1 MTFTTGKTIDTLT
14 RKVLS
19 LRGVAHDITNRKP
32 GGEGLPENEDSLRL
46 IIDTIPVMAW
56 TLRPDGAV
64 DFINKRW
71 RSYAGI
77 SLEEGIGQPT
87 RVIHPEDLPRV
98 VEKVS
103 VRIPCE
109 SRDRRRFP
117 IFITFPV
124 ASIL

>member
-32 GGEGLPENEDSLRL
+32 GGEGLPENEDRLRL

-71 RSYAGI
+71 RSYSGI
-77 SLEEGIGQPT
+77 SLEEGIWQPT
-87 RVIHPEDLPRV
+87 RVIHPNDLPRAA
-98 VEKVS
+98 KKWS
-103 VRIPCE
+103 LQIP
-109 SRDRRRFP
+109 SQSP
-117 IFITFPV
+117 Y
-124 ASIL
+124 